1 MIFLQFLI
9 RIALNNWRKY
19 EKIYWFI
26 CSCYF
31 RSVNVFTGCQND
43 SDSNSAL
50 LLGLSGVASGAETE
64 DLSKNSVVASLYLNS
79 STTKEVSL
87 EGFSFD
93 SDTALTVSHQMTVK
107 KVNLGGGSITVNA
120 SGVTLEEVT
129 NGTIFVNGYAVLKNC
144 NVDTVVAGSIS
155 ARTAILE
162 KLEIKNGSIK
172 SLVFGDSFDSA
183 VLYGDAKVDSI
194 AVVGNISVAVKVGD
208 KDVQIGK
215 ASVVPVIAE
224 ASDLPDNEQLNI
236 SDDAFEAIKSNAA
249 TISSEELDTIAAN
262 AYATV
267 EKNAAAI
274 IKFDEGNSAIISEN
288 AIKAYKAAESDIV
301 NAKSTE
307 GGLKCG
313 DKEYKLYELEVLLK
327 AIENK
332 RPHQEDLPKNI
343 STALL
348 YYVND
353 IELAEFNKICT
364 NLLVLMKGDGEI
376 PENWKILLGVADSS
390 VKYILTVVATEAEQQ
405 LSEPDSYGIYRVSR
419 TVSGAAKAIQEYMD
433 DGSVK
438 FYSDDTFTT
447 TISVPDLTTIKVGDV
462 FYMIATY
469 DDGTC

>member
-1 MIFLQFLI
+1 MKKIIGSFTAAIF
-9 RIALNNWRKY
+9 ALSM
-19 EKIYWFI
+19 F
-26 CSCYF
+26 
-31 RSVNVFTGCQND
+31 FTGCQND

-50 LLGLSGVASGAETE
+50 LLGLSGAISGAETE
-64 DLSKNSVVASLYLNS
+64 DLSKNSVVASLYLKS

-93 SDTALTVSHQMTVK
+93 SDTALTVSRKMTVK

-129 NGTIFVNGYAVLKNC
+129 NGTIFVNDSAVLNNC

-155 ARTAILE
+155 ERAVILD

-172 SLVFGDSFDSA
+172 SLVFGDSFGSA
-183 VLYGDAKVDSI
+183 VLYGNAKVDSI
-194 AVVGNISVAVKVGD
+194 AVVENISVAVKVGD

-215 ASVVPVIAE
+215 TSVVPVIAE

-236 SDDAFEAIKSNAA
+236 SDDDFETIKSNADA
-249 TISSEELDTIAAN
+249 ISSEELDTIAAN
-262 AYATV
+262 AYAAV

-274 IKFDEGNSAIISEN
+274 TKFDEGNSAIISEN
-288 AIKAYKAAESDIV
+288 AIKVYKAAESDIV
-301 NAKSTE
+301 NAKSISD

-313 DKEYKLYELEVLLK
+313 DKEYKLHELEVLFK
-327 AIENK
+327 HIANK
-332 RPHQEDLPKNI
+332 SPDQEDLPKNI

-348 YYVND
+348 YYVSG
-353 IELAEFNKICT
+353 IELSEFDKICT
-364 NLLVLMKGDGEI
+364 NLSVLINGEI
-376 PENWKILLGVADSS
+376 PEVWKILLAVQDSS
-390 VKYILTVVATEAEQQ
+390 KKFILTVVATEAEQQ
-405 LSEPDSYGIYRVSR
+405 LSGPDSYGFYRVSR

-433 DGSVK
+433 DSSVE

-447 TISVPDLTTIKVGDV
+447 KISVPDLTTIKVGDV
-462 FYMIATY
+462 FYMYVTF

>member
-1 MIFLQFLI
+1 MKKFIGSFAAAIF
-9 RIALNNWRKY
+9 ALSM
-19 EKIYWFI
+19 F
-26 CSCYF
+26 
-31 RSVNVFTGCQND
+31 FTGCQND

-50 LLGLSGVASGAETE
+50 LLGLTGISSSETE

-93 SDTALTVSHQMTVK
+93 SDTALTVSHKMTVK
-107 KVNLGGGSITVNA
+107 KVDLGGGSITVNA

-129 NGTIFVNGYAVLKNC
+129 NGTIFVNGYAVLNNC

-155 ARTAILE
+155 ARMAILE

-172 SLVFGDSFDSA
+172 SLVIGDSFGSA
-183 VLYGDAKVDSI
+183 LLYGDAKVDSI
-194 AVVGNISVAVKVGD
+194 AVVENNSVVVKVGD

-215 ASVVPVIAE
+215 TSVVPVIAE

-236 SDDAFEAIKSNAA
+236 SDDDFETIANNVSP
-249 TISSEELDTIAAN
+249 ISSEELDTIAAN
-262 AYATV
+262 AYEAV

-274 IKFDEGNSAIISEN
+274 TKFDEGNSAIISEN

-301 NAKSTE
+301 NAKSISE

-313 DKEYKLYELEVLLK
+313 GKEYKLYELEVLFK
-327 AIENK
+327 SIANK
-332 RPHQEDLPKNI
+332 RPDQEYLPKNI

-348 YYVND
+348 YYVSG
-353 IELAEFNKICT
+353 IELSEFDKICT
-364 NLLVLMKGDGEI
+364 NLSLLINGEI
-376 PENWKILLGVADSS
+376 PENWQILLAGADSS
-390 VKYILTVVATEAEQQ
+390 KKFILTVVATEAEQQ
-405 LSEPDSYGIYRVSR
+405 LSGPDSKGFYRASW
-419 TVSGAAKAIQEYMD
+419 TVSKAAEAIQEYMD
-433 DGSVK
+433 DSSVE

-447 TISVPDLTTIKVGDV
+447 KISVPDLATIKVGDV
-462 FYMIATY
+462 FYMYITF

>member
-1 MIFLQFLI
+1 MKKIIGSFTAAIL
-9 RIALNNWRKY
+9 ALSM
-19 EKIYWFI
+19 F
-26 CSCYF
+26 
-31 RSVNVFTGCQND
+31 FTGCQND

-50 LLGLSGVASGAETE
+50 LLGLQAQASGGSSTE

-93 SDTALTVSHQMTVK
+93 SDTALTVSHKMTVK

-249 TISSEELDTIAAN
+249 AISSEELDTIAAN

-301 NAKSTE
+301 NAKSTD

-327 AIENK
+327 AIKNK
-332 RPHQEDLPKNI
+332 RPDQEDLPKNI

-364 NLLVLMKGDGEI
+364 NLIVLINGEI
-376 PENWKILLGVADSS
+376 PEDWKILLGVEESS
-390 VKYILTVVATEAEQQ
+390 MKYILTVVATEDEHQ
-405 LSEPDSYGIYRVSR
+405 LSGPDSYGIYRVSR
-419 TVSGAAKAIQEYMD
+419 TVSGAARAIQEYMD

>member
-1 MIFLQFLI
+1 MKKFIGSFAAAIF
-9 RIALNNWRKY
+9 ALSM
-19 EKIYWFI
+19 F
-26 CSCYF
+26 
-31 RSVNVFTGCQND
+31 FTGCQND

-64 DLSKNSVVASLYLNS
+64 DLSKNSVVAYLYLNS

-129 NGTIFVNGYAVLKNC
+129 NGTIFVNGYAVLNNC

-155 ARTAILE
+155 ARMAILE

-172 SLVFGDSFDSA
+172 SLVIGDSFGSA

-194 AVVGNISVAVKVGD
+194 AVVENNSVVVKVGD

-215 ASVVPVIAE
+215 TSVVPVIAE

-236 SDDAFEAIKSNAA
+236 SDDDFETIKSNADA
-249 TISSEELDTIAAN
+249 ISSEELDTIAAN
-262 AYATV
+262 AYAAV

-274 IKFDEGNSAIISEN
+274 TKFDEGNSAIISEN

-301 NAKSTE
+301 NVKSTD

-313 DKEYKLYELEVLLK
+313 DKEYKLDELEVLFK
-327 AIENK
+327 SIANK
-332 RPHQEDLPKNI
+332 RPDQEDLPKNI

-348 YYVND
+348 YYISG
-353 IELAEFNKICT
+353 IELSEFDKICT
-364 NLLVLMKGDGEI
+364 NFIVLINGDI
-376 PENWKILLGVADSS
+376 PENWQILLAGADSS
-390 VKYILTVVATEAEQQ
+390 KKFILTVVATEAEQQ
-405 LSEPDSYGIYRVSR
+405 LSGPDSYGFYRASW
-419 TVSGAAKAIQEYMD
+419 TVSKAAEAIQEYMD
-433 DGSVK
+433 DSSVE

-447 TISVPDLTTIKVGDV
+447 KISVPDLTTIKVGDV
-462 FYMIATY
+462 FYMIITFD
-469 DDGTC
+469 DDGKC

>member
-1 MIFLQFLI
+1 MKKIIGSFAAAIF
-9 RIALNNWRKY
+9 ALSM
-19 EKIYWFI
+19 F
-26 CSCYF
+26 
-31 RSVNVFTGCQND
+31 FTGCQND

-50 LLGLSGVASGAETE
+50 LLGLAGTSSSETE

-93 SDTALTVSHQMTVK
+93 SDTALTVSHKMTVK

-129 NGTIFVNGYAVLKNC
+129 NGTIFVNGYAVLNNC

-155 ARTAILE
+155 ARMAILE

-172 SLVFGDSFDSA
+172 SLVIGDSFGSA

-194 AVVGNISVAVKVGD
+194 AVVENISVVVKVGD

-215 ASVVPVIAE
+215 TSVVPVIAE
-224 ASDLPDNEQLNI
+224 ASDLPGTDQPNI
-236 SDDAFEAIKSNAA
+236 SADELE
-249 TISSEELDTIAAN
+249 TIANNVGSLSSEELDTIAAN
-262 AYATV
+262 AYAAV

-274 IKFDEGNSAIISEN
+274 TKFDEGNSAIISEN

-301 NAKSTE
+301 NVKSTD

-313 DKEYKLYELEVLLK
+313 DKEYKLDELEVLFK
-327 AIENK
+327 SIANK
-332 RPHQEDLPKNI
+332 RPDQEDLPKNI

-348 YYVND
+348 YYISG
-353 IELAEFNKICT
+353 IELSEFDKICT
-364 NLLVLMKGDGEI
+364 NLSLLINGEI
-376 PENWKILLGVADSS
+376 PENWQILLAGADSS
-390 VKYILTVVATEAEQQ
+390 KKFILTVVATEAEQQ
-405 LSEPDSYGIYRVSR
+405 LSGPDSYGFYRASW
-419 TVSGAAKAIQEYMD
+419 TVSKAAEAIQEYMD
-433 DGSVK
+433 DSSVE

-447 TISVPDLTTIKVGDV
+447 KISVPDLATIKVGDV
-462 FYMIATY
+462 FYMYITF